1 MADLDSTGPGA
12 LAELSVAQAGALLRA
27 GRLTSVDLVENAL
40 GMIEARDATLHAF
53 VLVTR
58 EQALRRARQADR
70 ELREGL
76 DRGPLHGVPYALKD
90 IFAAEGL
97 PTTNHSWLTV
107 SDVAAEDSAVEARL
121 RAGGGVL
128 LGKLATYEF
137 ALGGPSVDLPF
148 PPARNP
154 WNGEHIPSGSS
165 SGAGVA
171 VAAGFLRVAFGS
183 DTAGSIRGPAFHCG
197 TVGLKPT
204 YGSVSGYGATP
215 LSHTMDHFG
224 PLGWTVADTAA
235 ALHVIAGPD
244 PRDPRTRDTPA
255 PDFLGAASEDVKG
268 LRVAYST
275 AWYAH
280 DPATLPEITEGIERA
295 LTHLDKLGA
304 IVEECELP
312 PYEVLDACGRV
323 ILAAEGFAVHERNL
337 RGFPWSYG
345 RFTYQKLMP
354 GAGVGAGDLLRAMDV
369 RRRLVESFQQKVFAD
384 HDVLVTA
391 CGQATAARFD
401 DFPTD
406 WPPPRLANDMQTIP
420 FAVTGH
426 PALSLPLG
434 FAADGLPIGL
444 QLVGRKFGEAS
455 LFRAGAALE
464 AEFGRRDTRPRL
476 AGAGAGA
483 GAGARAVG
491 GAAGTRART
500 RAVGGAAGVGA
511 GSGPGIGLG
520 PGLHPGLRPDLA
532 IRAHRPDPESEP
544 ADVRR

>member
-1 MADLDSTGPGA
+1 MPDIDTTGPGA
-12 LAELSVAQAGALLRA
+12 LAELSVAEAGTLLRA
-27 GRLTSVDLVENAL
+27 RRITSVELVENAL
-40 GMIEARDATLHAF
+40 GLIEAHDATLHAF
-53 VLVTR
+53 VLVLR
-58 EQALRRARQADR
+58 EQALSRARQADLD
-70 ELREGL
+70 LRAGL
-76 DRGPLHGVPYALKD
+76 DRGPLHGIPYALKD
-90 IFAAEGL
+90 IFATEGV
-97 PTTNHSWLTV
+97 PTTNQSWLTV

-128 LGKLATYEF
+128 LGKLTTYEF
-137 ALGGPSVDLPF
+137 ALGGPSEDLPF
-148 PPARNP
+148 PAARNP

-224 PLGWTVADTAA
+224 ALGWTVADTAA
-235 ALHVIAGPD
+235 ALQVVAGPD
-244 PRDPRTRDTPA
+244 ARDPRTRDAPA
-255 PDFLGAASEDVKG
+255 PDFLGGPIGDVRG

-275 AWYAH
+275 AWYAS

-295 LTHLDKLGA
+295 LAHLDKLGA

-312 PYEVLDACGRV
+312 PYEELDACGRI

-337 RGFPWSYG
+337 RRFPRSFG

-354 GAGVGAGDLLRAMDV
+354 GAGVGASDLLRALDV
-369 RRRLVESFQQKVFAD
+369 RRRLVEAFQRRVFAD
-384 HDVLVTA
+384 HDVLITA
-391 CGQATAARFD
+391 CGQTTASRFD

-406 WPPPRLANDMQTIP
+406 WPPPRPANDMQTIP

-426 PALSLPLG
+426 PAMSLPLG
-434 FAADGLPIGL
+434 FAANGLPIGL
-444 QLVGRKFGEAS
+444 QLVGRAFGEAS

-464 AEFGRRDTRPRL
+464 AEFGRRDTRPVLTR
-476 AGAGAGA
+476 
-483 GAGARAVG
+483 G
-491 GAAGTRART
+491 GDNVPYR
-500 RAVGGAAGVGA
+500 
-511 GSGPGIGLG
+511 
-520 PGLHPGLRPDLA
+520 HPDT
-532 IRAHRPDPESEP
+532 DPEP
-544 ADVRR
+544 TDVRR